1 MMKSM
6 MSMERKMKRMRKKK
20 KKRMRMR
27 MRKRKRRIWKSKTAM
42 LWVNVFGTE
51 LDWMWS
57 EEGMTSAPWWNN
69 AGHCPR
75 TRASHP
81 FTAVFGPH
89 LLRTEVSPENGQ
101 IPNRNQTRNRNQS
114 RDRGVEAVRGIN
126 QVEAV
131 PVDPVNPVPSR
142 RRRDSVRPQRVNIKT
157 LIIPKTRKIPKW

>member
-6 MSMERKMKRMRKKK
+6 MLMKRKKKRMRKKK
-20 KKRMRMR
+20 KKRMR
-27 MRKRKRRIWKSKTAM
+27 RIWKWRTAM

-101 IPNRNQTRNRNQS
+101 IPNRNRNQS
-114 RDRGVEAVRGIN
+114 RGRGVEAVRGIN

-131 PVDPVNPVPSR
+131 PVDPVNPIPSR
-142 RRRDSVRPQRVNIKT
+142 RRRDSVRPQRANTKN
-157 LIIPKTRKIPKW
+157 LIIPKTQKIPKWSRHRPLHRGQH